1 VLDDHLELH
10 AVAHGL
16 NGPGERGVD
25 HVQVEFTTDDRAVGD
40 AILDSLLADGV
51 VACGQTMGPVVSR
64 YWWDGSLQESEEW
77 MVFLKTRSELAATVI
92 DAIVAQHPYDTP
104 EVVVLPIV
112 DGARGYLEWIDEV
125 TAG

>member
-1 VLDDHLELH
+1 M
-10 AVAHGL
+10 
-16 NGPGERGVD
+16 D
-25 HVQVEFTTDDRAVGD
+25 HVQVEFTIDDRAVGE
-40 AILDSLLADGV
+40 AILDSLLADGL

-77 MVFLKTRSELAATVI
+77 MVFLKTRTELSARVI

-112 DGARGYLEWIDEV
+112 DGARRYLEWIDDV

>member
-1 VLDDHLELH
+1 
-10 AVAHGL
+10 
-16 NGPGERGVD
+16 VD
-25 HVQVEFTTDDRAVGD
+25 HVQVEFTIDDRAVGD
-40 AILDSLLADGV
+40 AILDSLLADGM
-51 VACGQTMGPVVSR
+51 VACGQTVGPVVSR
-64 YWWDGSLQESEEW
+64 YWWDGSLEESEEW
-77 MVFLKTRSELAATVI
+77 MVLLKTRTELSARVI